1 MKKTILLGATK
12 NKMVLGEFD
21 LYRDNTFTASF
32 DIGQLIYVDEIDED
46 YISDY
51 WEDIWYGLDD
61 ATKLEYL
68 EDGEITRDDWIKSQ
82 VDNSYYDDVID
93 CSCTYLQ
100 LDTKKGLANFETISC
115 GQHDFT
121 QDDFY
126 NEMVFTNKE
135 VVLELIDMWKQYHLK
150 TITTEQVNRL
160 NELLNQ
166 LEPYNYDT
174 NERNVK
180 EFVLG
185 LVDNEE
191 EANVN

>member
-1 MKKTILLGATK
+1 MRKTILLGATTH
-12 NKMVLGEFD
+12 NMVLGEFD
-21 LYRDNTFTASF
+21 LYLDNIFTASF
-32 DIGQLIYVDEIDED
+32 DIGELIYVDDIDED
-46 YISDY
+46 YMSRYFKDL
-51 WEDIWYGLDD
+51 WDTFEDT
-61 ATKLEYL
+61 TKLDCL
-68 EDGEITRDDWIKSQ
+68 MDGEITRDDWIQSQ
-82 VDNSYYDDVID
+82 IDNSYYDDIVD
-93 CSCTYLQ
+93 CSCTFLQ
-100 LDTKKGLANFETISC
+100 IDTKNGLANFETISC

-121 QDDFY
+121 EDEFY
-126 NEMVFTNKE
+126 NELVFTNKE

-174 NERNVK
+174 NEENVK

-185 LVDNEE
+185 IVDNEE

>member
-21 LYRDNTFTASF
+21 LYSDNIFTASF
-32 DIGQLIYVDEIDED
+32 DIGELIYVDDIDED
-46 YISDY
+46 YMSRY
-51 WEDIWYGLDD
+51 FEDLWDGFDD
-61 ATKLEYL
+61 TTKLDCL
-68 EDGEITRDDWIKSQ
+68 RDGDITRDDWIESQ
-82 VDNSYYDDVID
+82 IDDSYYDDIVD
-93 CSCTYLQ
+93 CSCTFLQ
-100 LDTKKGLANFETISC
+100 IDTKKGLANFETISC